1 MTDKRVVLT
10 TIGSKSEAEDLAWEL
25 VERKLAACVNIIEM
39 QASIYRWEGEI
50 KSEKE
55 CLLLIKTTAALS
67 KHLVAAIRELHPY
80 DVPEYIE
87 LPIEAGS
94 GKYLDWIAS
103 SVEVP
108 G

>member
-1 MTDKRVVLT
+1 MTDKRIVLT

-39 QASIYRWEGEI
+39 QGSIYRWKDEI

-55 CLLLIKTTAALS
+55 FLLLIKSTAALS
-67 KHLVAAIRELHPY
+67 EELVAAVRELHPY
-80 DVPEYIE
+80 EVPEYIE
-87 LPIEAGS
+87 LSIEAGS
-94 GKYLDWIAS
+94 SKYLDWISA
-103 SVEVP
+103 SVEIP

>member
-1 MTDKRVVLT
+1 MTDKRIVLT

-39 QASIYRWEGEI
+39 QNSIYRWKGEI

-55 CLLLIKTTAALS
+55 CLLLIKTTADLS
-67 KHLVAAIRELHPY
+67 EHLIGAIHQLHPY
-80 DVPEYIE
+80 EVPEYIE
-87 LPIEAGS
+87 LAIESGS
-94 GKYLDWIAS
+94 SKYLDWIAD

-108 G
+108 A

>member
-1 MTDKRVVLT
+1 MTDKRIVLT

-39 QASIYRWEGEI
+39 QTSIYRWEGEI

-55 CLLLIKTTAALS
+55 CLLLIKTTTALS
-67 KHLVAAIRELHPY
+67 EHLIAAIRQLHPY

-87 LPIEAGS
+87 LPIVAGGS
-94 GKYLDWIAS
+94 KYLDWIAA

-108 G
+108 A

>member
-10 TIGSKSEAEDLAWEL
+10 SIGSKSEAEDLAWEL

-39 QASIYRWEGEI
+39 QASVYRWQGEI

-67 KHLVAAIRELHPY
+67 EHLVAAIRELHPY

-94 GKYLDWIAS
+94 SKYLDWIAG

>member
-1 MTDKRVVLT
+1 MTDKRIILT

-39 QASIYRWEGEI
+39 QGSIYRWKDEI

-55 CLLLIKTTAALS
+55 FLLLIKSTAAIS
-67 KHLVAAIRELHPY
+67 EELVAAIRELHPY

-94 GKYLDWIAS
+94 SKYLDWIAA

-108 G
+108 R